1 MASKLGE
8 AYLELSVR
16 MNRFKRSVG
25 EAQSYFNTR
34 WTALQAR
41 ATVVPKV
48 NTSRLRAGINSAV
61 TQFKRLRA
69 SLGEVTSGMG
79 IGGLA
84 AIASLT
90 AALYKLASV
99 FSSVISEGIKVAGT
113 LIQQQVVIEQLA
125 GSASAA
131 SAILKDL
138 VDLDIKTPFNVGELT
153 KVATMLMATGEIAKK
168 DILPM
173 VRAIT
178 DAAAGSAGGLESLP
192 AIARAFA
199 QMLSKGKIQAQEM
212 TVQLANAGIPAWK
225 LLADAMGLSV
235 AEVQKLGEEGKLGL
249 KEIHLLLGAVTEKY
263 KGLAEEITNRS
274 PFAAFQAMRSQI
286 SLIIAQVAGP
296 LLDAF
301 LKFVNLIRE
310 GLKSD
315 IMKKVV
321 AGATQLASVVAKVFE
336 FLTTT
341 RMGQAI
347 TAIAA
352 LTIGFVAATAAVVG
366 LLAVAIAFP
375 QLAIGLA
382 AIPAIIAIL
391 LPAII
396 ALAAAI
402 VGVVAAFRA
411 AFEAPEAVRLRRQLS
426 EIKNLILEIA
436 KNVMGGLI
444 AAFNA
449 MKAIVMSMFGPAA
462 KQANIDFWTSITEKI
477 REVLD
482 IISLLSTNFS
492 ATWEL
497 IKIGAEM
504 AFNTIYAKINYFLK
518 NWATVVLNAGIIFV
532 NVMSGSIKHI
542 GNMFFALAN
551 LIYQSFSMVFMNI
564 ARRAEALALLPIE
577 IVEHGAEEAG
587 KRYAERL
594 VSANQKMEQEA
605 GKVVEAY
612 TRTKN
617 VAKNAAANI
626 AGEAFR
632 GTYRLPQYREPE
644 ANKTLAQRA
653 RDIIAQ
659 LQKERTQKRVDEAKQ
674 KAKKLLED
682 AIRGAGAPVKG
693 AAAGAVD
700 MAGGAARGVAG
711 MFRGKEE
718 EKKAKAEFVGIAD
731 LSKKIQLGILNS
743 EEEKDR
749 KAMVKGIDVVG
760 KGVKGV
766 KDGVRDV
773 YNAVKDWIPKAS

>member
-1 MASKLGE
+1 
-8 AYLELSVR
+8 
-16 MNRFKRSVG
+16 
-25 EAQSYFNTR
+25 
-34 WTALQAR
+34 
-41 ATVVPKV
+41 
-48 NTSRLRAGINSAV
+48 
-61 TQFKRLRA
+61 
-69 SLGEVTSGMG
+69 
-79 IGGLA
+79 
-84 AIASLT
+84 
-90 AALYKLASV
+90 
-99 FSSVISEGIKVAGT
+99 
-113 LIQQQVVIEQLA
+113 
-125 GSASAA
+125 
-131 SAILKDL
+131 
-138 VDLDIKTPFNVGELT
+138 
-153 KVATMLMATGEIAKK
+153 
-168 DILPM
+168 
-173 VRAIT
+173 
-178 DAAAGSAGGLESLP
+178 
-192 AIARAFA
+192 
-199 QMLSKGKIQAQEM
+199 
-212 TVQLANAGIPAWK
+212 
-225 LLADAMGLSV
+225 
-235 AEVQKLGEEGKLGL
+235 
-249 KEIHLLLGAVTEKY
+249 
-263 KGLAEEITNRS
+263 
-274 PFAAFQAMRSQI
+274 
-286 SLIIAQVAGP
+286 
-296 LLDAF
+296 
-301 LKFVNLIRE
+301 
-310 GLKSD
+310 
-315 IMKKVV
+315 
-321 AGATQLASVVAKVFE
+321 
-336 FLTTT
+336 
-341 RMGQAI
+341 
-347 TAIAA
+347 
-352 LTIGFVAATAAVVG
+352 
-366 LLAVAIAFP
+366 
-375 QLAIGLA
+375 
-382 AIPAIIAIL
+382 
-391 LPAII
+391 
-396 ALAAAI
+396 
-402 VGVVAAFRA
+402 
-411 AFEAPEAVRLRRQLS
+411 
-426 EIKNLILEIA
+426 
-436 KNVMGGLI
+436 
-444 AAFNA
+444 
-449 MKAIVMSMFGPAA
+449 
-462 KQANIDFWTSITEKI
+462 
-477 REVLD
+477 
-482 IISLLSTNFS
+482 
-492 ATWEL
+492 
-497 IKIGAEM
+497 M

-532 NVMSGSIKHI
+532 NVISESIKHI

-653 RDIIAQ
+653 RNIIAQ

-682 AIRGAGAPVKG
+682 AIRGAGASVKG